1 MHRSTDPAVKAAE
14 KADLTRMQK
23 GKRSITRDVNTFVNE
38 ISIEILTN
46 RDEEWKT
53 KFERQDR
60 SIHLARGQTVRN
72 ILTRARS

>member
-1 MHRSTDPAVKAAE
+1 MHHSTDPAVKAAE

-38 ISIEILTN
+38 ISIEISTN
-46 RDEEWKT
+46 QDEEWKT